1 VATDTG
7 VGSNYENGFG
17 QVGKTA
23 GVLFRYVL
31 LGATLFG
38 IVTVSVL
45 LIYVANDAIQP
56 LSADPGWH
64 LVFLLAFVLP
74 SLVTSGYLARHERA
88 ALSFGATLIG
98 FVLVSL
104 LFGAGIAIVFIDIV
118 PPLVWLGYVLA
129 LALPLAASVGIERL
143 DRRLP
148 FLARFG
154 SLAAL
159 LVGSVLLVPGFVT
172 SLPTVPTESVIIAI
186 TLGGPIA
193 VLLGRFAARR
203 LDDRRR
209 GLLIGGAGF
218 LAVLAAAFLGPL
230 VGLAALPATIL
241 TAVSLVPA
249 AAYALTVALDR
260 PALRVGLSLPA
271 VVLGGALLGA
281 VIAHTL
287 GFAGPESW
295 IDWGFLTG
303 VHDSSSAAS
312 AGFYPAIGGS
322 ILLMVIVAVLSFPLG
337 VGTAVYLEE
346 YAPDNRFTRIID
358 INISNLAGVPSVVY
372 GLLGLGLFITYLGEP
387 PGTALVGGA
396 TLGLLILP
404 IVIISAR
411 EAIRSVPSSMR
422 QASYGMGATRWQ
434 TVRNVVLP
442 EAFPGILTG
451 TILAIGRAIGETAP
465 LVVVGLPSVI
475 YSLPTDLSSSI
486 GAMPMQ
492 IYSWASLYAGEGFY
506 NRAVPAGVVVLLV
519 VLLAINSIAI
529 VLRNRYQRE
538 N

>member
-1 VATDTG
+1 MATDT
-7 VGSNYENGFG
+7 STDYEEGFG

-23 GVLFRYVL
+23 GTIFRYLL

-38 IVTVSVL
+38 IVVVSIL
-45 LIYVANDAIQP
+45 LVYVANDAIQP
-56 LSADPGWH
+56 LTADPGW
-64 LVFLLAFVLP
+64 LLTFFLAFVLP
-74 SLVTSGYLARHERA
+74 TLAVSGYLARRQRPA
-88 ALSFGATLIG
+88 FSFGSTLIG

-104 LFGAGIAIVFIDIV
+104 LFGTGIAIVFLDV
-118 PPLVWLGYVLA
+118 LSPLVWLGYVLA
-129 LALPLAASVGIERL
+129 LALPLAASVGIERV

-154 SLAAL
+154 LLGAIFVASLL
-159 LVGSVLLVPGFVT
+159 FVPGFVT
-172 SLPTVPTESVIIAI
+172 SLPTVPTGSIIVAV

-193 VLLGRFAARR
+193 AIAGRFAAGRLERR
-203 LDDRRR
+203 A
-209 GLLIGGAGF
+209 GLAVGGAGF
-218 LAVLAAAFLGPL
+218 LAVLGAAFLGPL
-230 VGLAALPATIL
+230 VGVGALPATIL
-241 TAVSLVPA
+241 TSISFVPA
-249 AAYALTVALDR
+249 AAYGLTVALDR
-260 PALRVGLSLPA
+260 PERRIGLLLPA
-271 VVLGGALLGA
+271 AVFGGALLGA
-281 VIAHTL
+281 VVVDVMD
-287 GFAGPESW
+287 FAGPNSW

-303 VHDSSSAAS
+303 VHDSSSAAA

-322 ILLMVIVAVLSFPLG
+322 IILMVIVAVLAFPLG

-346 YAPDNRFTRIID
+346 YAPDNRFTRIVD
-358 INISNLAGVPSVVY
+358 VNISNLAGVPSVVY
-372 GLLGLGLFITYLGEP
+372 GLLGLGLFITYLGES

-434 TVRNVVLP
+434 TVKNVVLP

-451 TILAIGRAIGETAP
+451 TILALGRAIGETAP

-475 YSLPTDLSSSI
+475 YSLPTDLSSSV

-492 IYSWASLYAGEGFY
+492 IYAWASLYAGPGFY
-506 NRAVPAGVVVLLV
+506 NSAVPAGVVVLLIA
-519 VLLAINSIAI
+519 LLAMNSVAIA
-529 VLRNRYQRE
+529 LRNRYQRE